1 MKDINTLPEPQNEYL
16 PTPITAF
23 QIKQPSGVVFV
34 HEGRFKGV
42 AIRQDNDEI
51 LITRDSAV
59 RLASALTQI
68 VASLD
73 ARKEVSS

>member
-1 MKDINTLPEPQNEYL
+1 MKDINTLPEPQNEYF

-23 QIKQPSGVVFV
+23 RIEQPSGVVFV
-34 HEGRFKGV
+34 HEGRFKGL

-68 VASLD
+68 VACLD
-73 ARKEVSS
+73 ARMEISS